1 MRSFLFLEKHFM
13 GLRSSKIESA
23 EEKIQT
29 PFGEILSAFR
39 L

>member
-1 MRSFLFLEKHFM
+1 MWSFSFLEKHFM
-13 GLRSSKIESA
+13 KRRSSKIESA